1 MALPLLVALAQQ
13 RRRIARSGQLPEE
26 VKLIAHM
33 YDTCQ
38 SVLVQVGPA
47 WLLPWT
53 PAGSTASAVQ
63 SNEEVMLVRVAT
75 TCSSVRP

>member
-38 SVLVQVGPA
+38 SVLVQVGA
-47 WLLPWT
+47 AQLY
-53 PAGSTASAVQ
+53 AVDQTASAVQ
-63 SNEEVMLVRVAT
+63 K
-75 TCSSVRP
+75 

>member
-13 RRRIARSGQLPEE
+13 RRRIARSGQVPEE

-38 SVLVQVGPA
+38 SVLVQVGPCA
-47 WLLPWT
+47 AP
-53 PAGSTASAVQ
+53 V
-63 SNEEVMLVRVAT
+63 
-75 TCSSVRP
+75 